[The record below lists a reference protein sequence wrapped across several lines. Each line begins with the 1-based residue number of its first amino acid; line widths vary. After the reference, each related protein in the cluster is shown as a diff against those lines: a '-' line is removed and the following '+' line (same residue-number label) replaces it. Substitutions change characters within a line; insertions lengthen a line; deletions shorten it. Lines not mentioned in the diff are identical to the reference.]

1 MKTNFGR
8 TPKEAVYD
16 RGGKGQK
23 QIEDARISTP
33 DYRPLKKTAN
43 IKEEQNGKSS
53 EEEQQ

>member
-1 MKTNFGR
+1 MKTNLGR